1 MEVILLER
9 VVNLG
14 GLGEVVNVRPGYGRN
29 YLIPNGKAVP
39 ATPANR
45 TEFEVRRAEL
55 EAAAAKTLN
64 EAQAR
69 REALEGRQVVV
80 KVRAGEEGKLFG
92 SVGPADVAASLTD
105 MGLDVQR
112 REIRMH
118 AGPIRSLGEHEVEI
132 YLHPEVS
139 AYVTVAVT
147 AEE

>member
-1 MEVILLER
+1 MDVILLER

-14 GLGEVVNVRPGYGRN
+14 GLGEVVSVRPGYGRN
-29 YLIPNGKAVP
+29 YLIPNGKAVS
-39 ATPANR
+39 ATADNR
-45 TEFEVRRAEL
+45 AAFEARRAEL
-55 EAAAAKTLN
+55 EQTAAASLAD
-64 EAQAR
+64 AQAR
-69 REALEGRQVVV
+69 KEALEGRQVVI

-92 SVGPADVAASLTD
+92 SVGSADVAVALSE

-118 AGPIRSLGEHEVEI
+118 SGPIRALGDYGIEI

-139 AYVTVAVT
+139 ASLTISVT